1 MVVSCA
7 DPGIFARGRGVRKKT
22 LITFFR
28 HQLFY
33 SFKEGYQWFIYKQN
47 YIFLRFQKGSNIL
60 QGGGVQFFPGGG
72 GGGGGGGNVNTELV
86 NFQGGVRELWIRAC
100 VL

>member
-7 DPGIFARGRGVRKKT
+7 DPGIIAWGERNPKKT

-33 SFKEGYQWFIYKQN
+33 SFKEGCQWFILRKAVFFKVPEGVQQFTGDGVQ
-47 YIFLRFQKGSNIL
+47 IFSRE
-60 QGGGVQFFPGGG
+60 GGGA
-72 GGGGGGGNVNTELV
+72 NVNIELV
-86 NFQGGVRELWIRAC
+86 NF
-100 VL
+100 

>member
-7 DPGIFARGRGVRKKT
+7 DPGISPGGRGVRKKT

-33 SFKEGYQWFIYKQN
+33 SFKEGYQWFILRKTVFFKVPERVQQFTGDGVQ
-47 YIFLRFQKGSNIL
+47 IFSRE
-60 QGGGVQFFPGGG
+60 GGGQM
-72 GGGGGGGNVNTELV
+72 L
-86 NFQGGVRELWIRAC
+86 I
-100 VL
+100 

>member
-1 MVVSCA
+1 MSVCIQHCWLYGS
-7 DPGIFARGRGVRKKT
+7 IMRGSRNFRQGEGGQKKN

-28 HQLFY
+28 HQLYY

-60 QGGGVQFFPGGG
+60 QGGGGPNFSGGG
-72 GGGGGGGNVNTELV
+72 GGGG
-86 NFQGGVRELWIRAC
+86 AKC
-100 VL
+100 